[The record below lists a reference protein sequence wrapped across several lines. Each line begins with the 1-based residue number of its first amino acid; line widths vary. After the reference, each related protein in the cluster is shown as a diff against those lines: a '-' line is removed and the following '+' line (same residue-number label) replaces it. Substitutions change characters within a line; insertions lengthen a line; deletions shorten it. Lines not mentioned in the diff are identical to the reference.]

1 MLSELPDELLLQI
14 VQYLTPLDYNDEEEG
29 PPQGVSRRDQGS
41 LSSLCLTCKRLNT
54 IVIPFL
60 YETFIKADSICPYTY
75 PHLYNEPND
84 QSDEIERERLLPAN
98 HKLRCFLRTLI
109 WRPDLAL
116 MVKYLFLTPWA
127 NSHWFAHFGYRP
139 TPPTEGLAQMF
150 CTAASG
156 GMMFPRERESWLTAL
171 RDGVEDAEVALLL
184 HLLRGLSQLDI
195 TMPVWRRS
203 VSRPKLKPE
212 FFFRSLLNTASVRR
226 SKGVSSFAH
235 LERVVLSCMMIGHGA
250 PRRLVSMDVICDLLS
265 LPSLREFEVW
275 YTLGLTPSPGYR
287 APSEMSSAESI
298 VLAHCL
304 PTEYAVKTLM
314 KSCRRLRNFQMI
326 GDNNFTALERPIL
339 DWRLFSDALR
349 IQSGSLQILGL
360 EVNDV
365 VHIETDTLS
374 TRTVASLQGF
384 ASLKILRISQWIL
397 LGRTLAHGDT
407 PSVQLG
413 DALPSALEELT
424 VVDCD
429 HVILV
434 HLHGLVQNVPS
445 SSSELTKVRTEH
457 IPHLIDEST
466 TRELMDTVTALRD
479 SLMRVGVLWEY
490 G

>member
-1 MLSELPDELLLQI
+1 
-14 VQYLTPLDYNDEEEG
+14 
-29 PPQGVSRRDQGS
+29 
-41 LSSLCLTCKRLNT
+41 
-54 IVIPFL
+54 
-60 YETFIKADSICPYTY
+60 
-75 PHLYNEPND
+75 
-84 QSDEIERERLLPAN
+84 
-98 HKLRCFLRTLI
+98 
-109 WRPDLAL
+109 
-116 MVKYLFLTPWA
+116 
-127 NSHWFAHFGYRP
+127 
-139 TPPTEGLAQMF
+139 MF

-298 VLAHCL
+298 VLAH
-304 PTEYAVKTLM
+304 
-314 KSCRRLRNFQMI
+314 
-326 GDNNFTALERPIL
+326 
-339 DWRLFSDALR
+339 ALR